1 MQRIEPIILVAAVGF
16 YALAMTSQG
25 VLPYLEKKV
34 TRPGVVKTIAGVT
47 IPAAHRTVLEDLG
60 RRVYIREGC
69 WYCHSQFVRPV
80 NRDTDKWGPVS
91 QAGEFTYDVPQM
103 FGTRRIGPDLS
114 REGNRRSDEWHYAH
128 HWDPRATEP
137 ESMMPSYSWL
147 FRVDAEHD
155 QKVMAFIKK
164 YDKNHDGRVTK
175 SELDKN
181 GDGVVTP
188 DEIPP
193 EMAALDV
200 WPVNPD
206 GTVGDGVIDM
216 HDYGPVP
223 TEEMQGVEAY
233 LQTIGTSIGDW
244 RTWEPWPTLTRTP
257 PSEPLA
263 LRENRGKLIFENK
276 CSGCHGAYGDGR
288 TTTDTASSTNFN
300 AAYHFLN
307 PQPRDFTSGNFK
319 SRTTPS
325 GALPR
330 DEDIFRTITRGIRK
344 GQIMPAWGNASVGHI
359 LTEQDR
365 WDLVDYVKTLSP
377 RFKSEQAPASID
389 IPTAPY
395 ATVRDVPADVVREG
409 RMVYRVLQCWSCH
422 GNTGKGNGPSA
433 ATLFDDWEVPIR
445 PFDFSTGNFKFG
457 DSPADVYRTFN
468 TGLNGTPMP
477 SFYDTILY
485 PKEAFPDMTPWQ
497 QPGTAGR
504 MFDDAE
510 VKELSD
516 YVSGL
521 PTGADLGKMSD
532 ADRKALA
539 DRRRWALVYYALSL
553 AKDSGQAPVPTTAG
567 FPAATTAS
575 VKAP

>member
-1 MQRIEPIILVAAVGF
+1 VQRIEPIILVAAVGF

-25 VLPYLEKKV
+25 LLPYLEKKV

-47 IPAAHRTVLEDLG
+47 IPAVHRTELEDLG
-60 RRVYIREGC
+60 RHVYIREGC

-128 HWDPRATEP
+128 HWNPRATEP
-137 ESMMPSYSWL
+137 ESMMPSYTWL
-147 FRVDAEHD
+147 FREDAEHD
-155 QKVMAFIKK
+155 RKVIAFIEQ

-223 TEEMQGVEAY
+223 TREMQGVEAY
-233 LQTIGTSIGDW
+233 LQKIGTSIGDW
-244 RTWEPWPTLTRTP
+244 RTAEPWPTLTRTLPTEP
-257 PSEPLA
+257 PA
-263 LRENRGKLIFENK
+263 LRESRGKVIFENK
-276 CSGCHGAYGDGR
+276 CSGCHGAYGNGR
-288 TTTDTASSTNFN
+288 TSENTASSINFN
-300 AAYHFLN
+300 SAYHFLN
-307 PQPRDFTSGNFK
+307 PQPRDFTTANYK

-330 DEDIFRTITRGIRK
+330 DEDIFRTITRGVRK
-344 GQIMPAWGNASVGHI
+344 GQIMPAWGNASVGHV
-359 LTEQDR
+359 LPEQDR
-365 WDLVDYVKTLSP
+365 WDLVDYLKTLSP
-377 RFKSEQAPASID
+377 RFKSEQVPASID
-389 IPTAPY
+389 IPTPPY
-395 ATVRDVPADVVREG
+395 AALREVPPDVIREG
-409 RMVYRVLQCWSCH
+409 RTVYRILQCWSCH
-422 GNTGKGNGPSA
+422 GNIGKGNGPSA

-497 QPGTAGR
+497 QPDTTGR

-521 PTGADLGKMSD
+521 PTAADLGKMSEPD
-532 ADRKALA
+532 KKALA

-553 AKDSGQAPVPTTAG
+553 ATEAGQAPVPTTAG
-567 FPAATTAS
+567 FPALTTAGL
-575 VKAP
+575 KGH